1 MNIIKYNQF
10 NIDYFSYKK
19 KVSLNQKYSEI
30 PISYNKGDL
39 IIQTPILYIPF
50 EISSYNTL
58 DISFTNTE
66 DNTDIKEFHKTINI
80 IVNKAKKKYKRKFV
94 NPLIEDH
101 YFPCRLRCDVSKN
114 TSIFSQD
121 KKILTNNKISHA
133 KTYAKFL
140 IFIKGLWSHK
150 TKYGISLSILQVK
163 QYEKK
168 EPILEEYSFIDSDT
182 EQEDN
187 VDLSKYR
194 NMKKAGVPKEAIIQK
209 MNLDNVDSNLLFTS
223 NIPLPPPPPFLLN
236 NPIPNNNNHINH
248 NNNNNNNN
256 TSALLSSINAGNF
269 KLKKV
274 NHDKTR
280 KPLKTN
286 DNGFKISD
294 DDLLNA
300 LGKLRKNKSTTSYV

>member
-1 MNIIKYNQF
+1 MNIIKYNHF

-30 PISYNKGDL
+30 PISYNNGDL

-50 EISSYNTL
+50 ETSSYNTL

-66 DNTDIKEFHKTINI
+66 DNNDIKEFHKTINI
-80 IVNKAKKKYKRKFV
+80 IVDKAKKKYKRKFV

-114 TSIFSQD
+114 MSIFSQD
-121 KKILTNNKISHA
+121 KRILTNNKISHS

-140 IFIKGLWSHK
+140 IFIKGLWCGK

-182 EQEDN
+182 EQEDT
-187 VDLSKYR
+187 VDLSKYK

-209 MNLDNVDSNLLFTS
+209 MNIDNIDYNLLFTS
-223 NIPLPPPPPFLLN
+223 DNIPLPPPPQFLLN
-236 NPIPNNNNHINH
+236 NLIP
-248 NNNNNNNN
+248 N
-256 TSALLSSINAGNF
+256 TSALVSSINSGNF

-274 NHDKTR
+274 NRDKTR
-280 KPLKTN
+280 KPFKTN

-300 LGKLRKNKSTTSYV
+300 LGNLRKNKSNASYV

>member
-1 MNIIKYNQF
+1 MTIIKYNQF

-30 PISYNKGDL
+30 PISYNNDDL

-50 EISSYNTL
+50 ETSSYNTL

-66 DNTDIKEFHKTINI
+66 DNNDIKVFHKTIKS
-80 IVNKAKKKYKRKFV
+80 IVDKTKKKYKRKFV

-114 TSIFSQD
+114 VSIFSQD
-121 KKILTNNKISHA
+121 KKILTSNKLSHA
-133 KTYAKFL
+133 KTYAKF
-140 IFIKGLWSHK
+140 IIHIKGLWSHK
-150 TKYGISLSILQVK
+150 TKYGISISILQVK

-187 VDLSKYR
+187 IDLSKYR

-209 MNLDNVDSNLLFTS
+209 MNIDNVDSNLLFTS

-236 NPIPNNNNHINH
+236 NPIQNNNHI
-248 NNNNNNNN
+248 NNN
-256 TSALLSSINAGNF
+256 TSALLSSINSGNF

-274 NHDKTR
+274 NQDKTR
-280 KPLKTN
+280 KPPKTN

-300 LGKLRKNKSTTSYV
+300 LGKLRKNKSKTSYV